1 VSCSN
6 CTDYQARRLGIG
18 YGQKKVGYCLK
29 WILLDDNTLIYLPNV
44 DQSLISCHH
53 LCLYKSQND
62 KQSKQFVHMLNSTL
76 TATERTLCCILE
88 NYQKEDGVEVP
99 KVLQPYMDGIDF
111 LPFKR
116 PLGSKQASDA
126 KPNKSKPKVCLSLWF
141 SSFPRQ
147 HVKSTIWALF
157 RPLLAGKCSLS
168 CKRRELKLICI
179 REIMMR
185 PFINLRGVVCS
196 MIVMLRFG
204 LLIPETVRLWFSC
217 VTVVPHHRETDSCTV
232 HASAHA
238 PATFSSSLYSTVS
251 PIC

>member
-1 VSCSN
+1 LFKMETVRWHRS
-6 CTDYQARRLGIG
+6 D
-18 YGQKKVGYCLK
+18 
-29 WILLDDNTLIYLPNV
+29 LLVPNV

-141 SSFPRQ
+141 SSFPRK
-147 HVKSTIWALF
+147 HVKSTH
-157 RPLLAGKCSLS
+157 LS
-168 CKRRELKLICI
+168 VIPSSTGREMQLEL
-179 REIMMR
+179 
-185 PFINLRGVVCS
+185 
-196 MIVMLRFG
+196 
-204 LLIPETVRLWFSC
+204 
-217 VTVVPHHRETDSCTV
+217 
-232 HASAHA
+232 
-238 PATFSSSLYSTVS
+238 
-251 PIC
+251 